1 MLVAL
6 LTFLYLRRWRETD
19 GSAPRLTSF
28 LAGMTLLLIALCSPV
43 DRLGEQ
49 LFLMHMVQ
57 HLLLLDLAP
66 ILVLLGLT
74 KVLLRPLT
82 RRLVRVEAAAGPL
95 AHPIFAIVLY
105 VATMA
110 LWHVPAMYDAAL
122 ELPVVHVLEH
132 LTFGLAG
139 GLYWW
144 HLLSPIRARRRLG
157 GMGPV
162 VYMLATK
169 VLVGLLGILLAF
181 APEAIY
187 DFYERQP
194 RYWSL
199 SPETDQAVGGL
210 IMALEQSIV
219 MGVALVFLFVRA
231 LGESDRDDE
240 RAERYASS

>member
-1 MLVAL
+1 MAA
-6 LTFLYLRRWRETD
+6 LTFVYVRRWRQVD
-19 GSAPRLTSF
+19 GSAGRLASF
-28 LAGMTLLLIALCSPV
+28 LAGVALIVVALVSPV
-43 DRLGEQ
+43 DRLAEQ

-66 ILVLLGLT
+66 ILMLLGLT
-74 KVLLRPLT
+74 RVLLRPLT
-82 RRLVRVEAAAGPL
+82 RRLVRVERAAGPL
-95 AHPIFAIVLY
+95 AHPVFAIVLY
-105 VATMA
+105 VVTMA
-110 LWHVPAMYDAAL
+110 FWHVPAMYDAAL

-132 LTFGLAG
+132 ITFGVAG

-181 APEAIY
+181 APEAMY
-187 DFYERQP
+187 DFYESQP
-194 RYWSL
+194 GYWGL
-199 SPETDQAVGGL
+199 SPATDQAVGGL

-219 MGVALVFLFVRA
+219 MGIALVFLFVRA
-231 LGESDRDDE
+231 LGESDREDE
-240 RAERYASS
+240 RAERYADA